1 MQTIGLLGGMSWEST
16 VPYYR
21 IINEA
26 VRQALGGLHSA
37 RIILHSVDFHDV
49 ERLQNAGNW
58 TQAGEH
64 LADAARAVEA
74 GGADF
79 LVLCT
84 NTVHKVAPAIAR
96 GAQGI
101 VLGCTEIAML
111 VGAGDA
117 AVPVY
122 DTALMHAQADAA
134 RALSG
139 RSCRSASVGDS
150 QQQQH
155 AIESA

>member
-26 VRQALGGLHSA
+26 VRRALGGLHSA
-37 RIILHSVDFHDV
+37 RIILNSVDFHDV
-49 ERLQNAGNW
+49 ARLQNAGNW

-64 LADAARAVEA
+64 LADAARAVEG

-84 NTVHKVAPAIAR
+84 NTMHKVAPAIAR
-96 GAQGI
+96 AAQGI

-111 VGAGDA
+111 VAQTMLPCRCTTDADPRAGRRDACAVRPVLPIRVRRRFA
-117 AVPVY
+117 AVIQG
-122 DTALMHAQADAA
+122 A
-134 RALSG
+134 
-139 RSCRSASVGDS
+139 
-150 QQQQH
+150 
-155 AIESA
+155 